1 MQEQDLIN
9 AIQTQDWSHIEKIN
23 DILASAIEPAGRFQ
37 LALAYLVDQF
47 GYSQAALLIQD
58 AGDDVPYLR
67 VFTNPSNE
75 MRNWFEDP
83 RSHVSQVAQQV
94 IQNQLVFP
102 ADTEIN
108 LAGAFPLIFA
118 DEVLGG
124 LFVFGPELQKTEL
137 ARWSLYTRSLSR
149 SIHSWNLNRKNKSI
163 EKDIQVLE
171 FLLALQKENPQD
183 ANAIQHAV
191 LGLAR
196 DIYQAQDAFLLLF
209 EDGGTSVVFQKPLG
223 VGNQWIERRSVV
235 PDDAFDIEG
244 LRNGLSKPGFSRPPS
259 DFVRWL
265 NLISDTLVTK
275 TWCAALKAKN
285 KLLGG
290 LVVINSA
297 LREGEAPDVITHLLT
312 SFLANAIETSRELTN
327 LRVSVADLEANR
339 WEIINSRNTLLT
351 FFDSIPASVY
361 IIDRNYT
368 LISINL
374 RRSGRLNKHPNVLVG
389 KKCYEQLYN
398 RMDPCPACR
407 VMETFRS
414 GAVTNRISREWV
426 DQDRF
431 TEWEITTFPIQES
444 DHLPHRVIIFEEDV
458 TEKRNLEANLIQSE
472 KLASVGQLAAG
483 VAHEINNPLAAIIA
497 NAQLIKR
504 ELPKDEDDIYSSVE
518 LIEMAGMR
526 AAQVVSNLL
535 SLARKEKKDEFELI
549 SLNETLLNALT
560 LVNHEIKNHSIDI
573 QLDLQENLPDIM
585 ASKNHLQGVWI
596 NMIVNSIDS
605 MDQPNGKIAISTR
618 FLNSEFKIILSDNGK
633 GIPQEYLSR
642 IFEPFFTTKVA
653 GKGTGLGLSVCYRV
667 VKEHQGQV
675 SVESQPGMGTKFTI
689 ILPNLTRRN

>member
-1 MQEQDLIN
+1 MQQENLVN
-9 AIQTQDWSHIEKIN
+9 HIQLNDWKNIEHIN
-23 DILASAIEPAGRFQ
+23 DILSSPVEPTTRFQ
-37 LALAYLVDQF
+37 QALTYLAEQL
-47 GYSQAALLIQD
+47 GYPQAALLIQGE
-58 AGDDVPYLR
+58 GDDVPYIKIY
-67 VFTNPSNE
+67 SNLSIE
-75 MRNWFEDP
+75 MQNRFEDP
-83 RSHVSQVAQQV
+83 RSQVSQVAQRV
-94 IQNQLVFP
+94 IHTRLVFP
-102 ADTEIN
+102 SDPELN

-118 DEVLGG
+118 DEIVGG
-124 LFVFGPELQKTEL
+124 LFVFGPEIQKEDL
-137 ARWSLYTRSLSR
+137 IRWSMYQR
-149 SIHSWNLNRKNKSI
+149 SISRGIYTWNLTRKNASF

-171 FLLALQKENPQD
+171 YLQSLQKENPQD

-191 LGLAR
+191 LGYVR
-196 DIYQAQDAFLLLF
+196 DIYQAQDALLLLF
-209 EDGGTSVVFQKPLG
+209 EEGGISIVFQKPLG
-223 VGNQWIERRSVV
+223 LGGQWIERRSVV
-235 PDDAFDIEG
+235 PEDTYNIDILRSALTETG
-244 LRNGLSKPGFSRPPS
+244 LDQPPA
-259 DFVRWL
+259 DFIRWL
-265 NLISDTLVTK
+265 NLISETMVTGTL
-275 TWCAALKAKN
+275 CAALKAKGQ
-285 KLLGG
+285 LIGG
-290 LVVINSA
+290 LVVINPA
-297 LREGEAPDVITHLLT
+297 RRENEVPQVLFHLLT
-312 SFLANAIETSRELTN
+312 SFLSNAIETSRELTS
-327 LRVSVADLEANR
+327 LKISIADLEANR

-361 IIDRNYT
+361 IIDRNFT

-407 VMETFRS
+407 VMETLRS
-414 GAVTNRISREWV
+414 GSITNRISREWE

-431 TEWEITTFPIQES
+431 VEWDITTFPIQES
-444 DHLPHRVIIFEEDV
+444 DHLPHRVIVFEEDV

-504 ELPKDEDDIYSSVE
+504 ELPKDEDGMYSSVE

-573 QLDLQENLPDIM
+573 QLDLQEDLPEIM

-596 NMIVNSIDS
+596 NMIVNGIDS
-605 MDQPNGKIAISTR
+605 MDQPNGQIAISTSY
-618 FLNSEFKIILSDNGK
+618 LNNEFRVVISDNGK
-633 GIPQEYLSR
+633 GIPQEHLSR

-667 VKEHQGQV
+667 IKEHQGNV
-675 SVESQPGMGTKFTI
+675 TVESQPGMGTRFTI
-689 ILPNLTRRN
+689 ILPNLVRRN